1 VTGRMDRK
9 DGVQSIQIDLSEAAL
24 IDVPG
29 N

>member
-1 VTGRMDRK
+1 MDCK
-9 DGVQSIQIDLSEAAL
+9 HGVESIQIDLSEAAL

>member
-1 VTGRMDRK
+1 MDCK
-9 DGVQSIQIDLSEAAL
+9 HGVEYIQIDLSEAAL